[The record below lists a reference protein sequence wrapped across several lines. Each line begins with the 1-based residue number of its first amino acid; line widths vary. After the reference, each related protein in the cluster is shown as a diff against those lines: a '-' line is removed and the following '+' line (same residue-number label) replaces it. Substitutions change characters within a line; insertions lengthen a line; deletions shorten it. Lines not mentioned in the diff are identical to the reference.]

1 MRCGWRRRVQSS
13 SLNVTRHSAQ
23 RLHGSR
29 TSRLFE
35 ETTVDSLDQNSSK
48 AVPPHVELIQMGTAG
63 WVSRVTYAAARLGL
77 ADHLAGGPKSSEEL
91 AGPLSAHPPS
101 LHRLMRTL
109 ASLGILT
116 ERGDR
121 RFALTPLGEALKT
134 GAPGSAR
141 ASLLTLGSPWF
152 NSAFDHIVHS
162 VQTGET
168 GFEKSQGMPVFDYL
182 AQHPEDASLFSET
195 MIGIHGEEPAAVADA
210 YDFSAFSTVVDVGGS
225 TGNLLSAILARHPEP
240 RGILF
245 DRPHVVTDAPALLA
259 ARGVA
264 DRVTIE
270 AGSFFE
276 TIPVGGDAYILS
288 HIIHD
293 WSEEQC
299 LTILGHVR
307 GAMRPAGRL
316 LVVEMVL
323 PAGDKPHLGKLLD
336 IVMLVLPG
344 GQERTEEEY
353 RTLLGKGGFR
363 LTRVVPTDSAASVVE
378 AVLV

>member
-1 MRCGWRRRVQSS
+1 M
-13 SLNVTRHSAQ
+13 
-23 RLHGSR
+23 
-29 TSRLFE
+29 
-35 ETTVDSLDQNSSK
+35 
-48 AVPPHVELIQMGTAG
+48 
-63 WVSRVTYAAARLGL
+63 
-77 ADHLAGGPKSSEEL
+77 
-91 AGPLSAHPPS
+91 SAHPPS

-363 LTRVVPTDSAASVVE
+363 LTRVVPTD
-378 AVLV
+378 

>member
-1 MRCGWRRRVQSS
+1 M
-13 SLNVTRHSAQ
+13 
-23 RLHGSR
+23 
-29 TSRLFE
+29 TS
-35 ETTVDSLDQNSSK
+35 
-48 AVPPHVELIQMGTAG
+48 
-63 WVSRVTYAAARLGL
+63 
-77 ADHLAGGPKSSEEL
+77 
-91 AGPLSAHPPS
+91 PPS
-101 LHRLMRTL
+101 
-109 ASLGILT
+109 
-116 ERGDR
+116 
-121 RFALTPLGEALKT
+121 
-134 GAPGSAR
+134 APSSTSEVRPGTCSRPSWR
-141 ASLLTLGSPWF
+141 A
-152 NSAFDHIVHS
+152 I
-162 VQTGET
+162 
-168 GFEKSQGMPVFDYL
+168 
-182 AQHPEDASLFSET
+182 
-195 MIGIHGEEPAAVADA
+195 
-210 YDFSAFSTVVDVGGS
+210 
-225 TGNLLSAILARHPEP
+225 PEP

>member
-1 MRCGWRRRVQSS
+1 MVPATSRRFEETPVDSLEQSS
-13 SLNVTRHSAQ
+13 S
-23 RLHGSR
+23 
-29 TSRLFE
+29 
-35 ETTVDSLDQNSSK
+35 K
-48 AVPPHVELIQMGTAG
+48 ALPPHVQLIQMATAG

-77 ADHLAGGPKSSEEL
+77 ADHLAEGPKTSAEL
-91 AGPLSAHPPS
+91 AGPLSVHAPS

-141 ASLLTLGSPWF
+141 ASLLTIGSPWF
-152 NSAFDHIVHS
+152 NSSFEHIIYS

-168 GFEKSQGMPVFDYL
+168 GFEKAQGMPVFDYL

-195 MIGIHGEEPAAVADA
+195 MIGIHGEEPPAVADA
-210 YDFSAFSTVVDVGGS
+210 YDFSVFGTVVDVGGA
-225 TGNLLSAILARHPEP
+225 TGNLLSAILSRHPEP

-245 DRPHVVTDAPALLA
+245 DRPHVVTDAPAVLA
-259 ARGVA
+259 ARGVE

-270 AGSFFE
+270 AGTFFE
-276 TIPVGGDAYILS
+276 TIPAGGDAYILS

-307 GAMRPAGRL
+307 RAMRPDGRL
-316 LVVEMVL
+316 LLVEMVL
-323 PAGDKPHLGKLLD
+323 PAGDTPHFGKLLD

-353 RTLLGKGGFR
+353 RTLLGKADFAS
-363 LTRVVPTDSAASVVE
+363 PTWCRRI
-378 AVLV
+378 